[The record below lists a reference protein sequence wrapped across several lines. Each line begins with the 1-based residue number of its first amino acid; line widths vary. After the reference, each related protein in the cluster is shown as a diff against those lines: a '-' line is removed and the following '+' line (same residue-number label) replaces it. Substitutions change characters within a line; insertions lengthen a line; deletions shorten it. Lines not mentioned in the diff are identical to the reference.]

1 MEASLSYHEPSITV
15 ISILSGFL
23 LLLNLV
29 NFGLDKIA
37 YCGLIGQV
45 ALGIAWGTPGAKW
58 LSREVEDAVM
68 QLGYLGLIL
77 IVYDGGLATSFKSLK
92 ANIGLSSCVAVT
104 GIVLPIGLS
113 FALKSMLNAS
123 PLQAF
128 AAGAALCSTSL
139 GTTFTILGTS
149 GLSATRLGVVL
160 TSAAMMDDVVGL
172 IMVQVIS
179 NLGGDDFD
187 AVTVVRPVM
196 VSLAFASVIPVLCK
210 FVVAPLTQKLNAIRE
225 THPTGNISRVFKL
238 RQTAFA
244 IHTAFLLGL
253 VIGATFAG
261 TSSLLAAY
269 IAGAAISWW
278 DSEVSHV
285 PSRHHLAPSERETLQ
300 GERTESTGST
310 SIGPASTAPEE
321 EPGVPLAMEGG
332 SGMETY
338 ECYYDSTVQRI
349 LKPFFFA
356 SIGFSVPITKMFS
369 GPIAWRGIIY
379 TILMTVGKLACGI
392 WLVSFANP
400 LHSIKHFVQRLLYLF
415 RRQSTPL
422 VPGAQCVDSESSAA
436 SQARP
441 EPITERGVV
450 LLQSLTDTTPH
461 PVSPEVRNSTP
472 KPEKALSLYPACMI
486 GLGMVARGEI
496 GFLIAALAESKGV
509 FGRPP
514 NGQPSELFLI
524 VTWAIS
530 LCTVIG
536 PICVGLLVNRVNQLE
551 MRSQKRRGEGKRNVL
566 GAWGVR

>member
-1 MEASLSYHEPSITV
+1 MAMAASLSYHEPSITV

-77 IVYDGGLATSFKSLK
+77 IVYEGGLATSFKSLK

-113 FALKSMLNAS
+113 FAIKSMLNAS

-128 AAGAALCSTSL
+128 TAGAALCSTSL

-179 NLGGDDFD
+179 NLGGHDFD
-187 AVTVVRPVM
+187 AVTVIRPVM
-196 VSLAFASVIPVLCK
+196 VSLAFASVVPVLCK
-210 FVVAPLTQKLNAIRE
+210 FVVVPLTQKLNAFRE
-225 THPTGNISRVFKL
+225 AHPTGNMSRVFML
-238 RQTAFA
+238 RQTAFT

-269 IAGAAISWW
+269 ITGAAISWW
-278 DSEVSHV
+278 DSEVPHV
-285 PSRHHLAPSERETLQ
+285 PNRPVPSESDTFR
-300 GERTESTGST
+300 GERTESTRST
-310 SIGPASTAPEE
+310 STDPAPTAPEE

-400 LHSIKHFVQRLLYLF
+400 LHLIKRFVQRFLYLCKC
-415 RRQSTPL
+415 
-422 VPGAQCVDSESSAA
+422 ADSDSSAV
-436 SQARP
+436 SQAKP
-441 EPITERGVV
+441 EPTAERGAV
-450 LLQSLTDTTPH
+450 LLHSLTDPAPR
-461 PVSPEVRNSTP
+461 PVSPEIRNSTP
-472 KPEKALSLYPACMI
+472 RPEKALSLYPACII

-524 VTWAIS
+524 VTWGIS

-551 MRSQKRRGEGKRNVL
+551 MRSQQQSGGGKRNVL